1 MSSDRYSQAAAPI
14 LVLCMVAAVVICGC
28 DHPHP
33 LPTVQAGSAQSA
45 NMLPAGF
52 TREATEDSEEWI
64 YRYEDLLF
72 TGDSDARFAV
82 VPAGQ
87 PDTNAFDTTL
97 RDTLY
102 HDKRFMVHGD
112 QGQINMVFRRYASE
126 FRPEQFAAEPYTGH
140 LADPRI
146 SSDPNARGY
155 RTMIRRACASQGVNF
170 AGHYTIAEWGC
181 GAMCA
186 MLAVVDRIDGR
197 VYFTGIPFD
206 TLDGHYGAEYSLD
219 SRLIVVNS
227 ELATWRKGYRVLLGG
242 QWPSSYVWDEE
253 HKRFELIETV
263 SDPP

>member
-1 MSSDRYSQAAAPI
+1 M
-14 LVLCMVAAVVICGC
+14 
-28 DHPHP
+28 
-33 LPTVQAGSAQSA
+33 
-45 NMLPAGF
+45 
-52 TREATEDSEEWI
+52 
-64 YRYEDLLF
+64 
-72 TGDSDARFAV
+72 
-82 VPAGQ
+82 
-87 PDTNAFDTTL
+87 AFDTTL
-97 RDTLY
+97 QDTLY
-102 HDKRFMVHGD
+102 RDKRFLIRGD
-112 QGQINMVFRRYASE
+112 PRQINMVFRRYASK
-126 FRPEQFAAEPYTGH
+126 FKPEQFAAEPYTGQ

-146 SSDPNARGY
+146 SSDPNARGF
-155 RTMIRRACASQGVNF
+155 RTVIRRDCATQGVNF
-170 AGHYTIAEWGC
+170 AGHYTISEWGC

-197 VYFTGIPFD
+197 VYFTDIPFD